1 MQRETK
7 NSKLKN
13 RLHNRLKLIN
23 LVKHN
28 NLHSDDVL
36 YLKRCLFN
44 CDDTII
50 SHHDIKC
57 ALRFNKIRKDIESV
71 TIKHFMTAMAPDLSP
86 VMSDGPKAVMHYFD
100 Y

>member
-1 MQRETK
+1 MKRK

-23 LVKHN
+23 LVKYN

-36 YLKRCLFN
+36 YLKKCVFN

-50 SHHDIKC
+50 TYHDIKC
-57 ALRFNKIRKDIESV
+57 ALRFNKIRKDIESN
-71 TIKHFMTAMAPDLSP
+71 TIKHLLIAMAPRLAP
-86 VMSDGPKAVMHYFD
+86 VMTDGPKAVMHYFD
-100 Y
+100 

>member
-1 MQRETK
+1 MQRKIK
-7 NSKLKN
+7 NSRLKN
-13 RLHNRLKLIN
+13 RLYNRLKLIN

-36 YLKRCLFN
+36 YLKKCLFN

-57 ALRFNKIRKDIESV
+57 ALRFNKIRKNIES
-71 TIKHFMTAMAPDLSP
+71 TMINCYMTAMAPNLTP
-86 VMSDGPKAVMHYFD
+86 VMTDGPKAVMHYFN

>member
-1 MQRETK
+1 MKRK

-23 LVKHN
+23 LAKHK

-36 YLKRCLFN
+36 YLKKCVFN

-50 SHHDIKC
+50 TYHDIKC
-57 ALRFNKIRKDIESV
+57 ALRFNKIRKDIESI
-71 TIKHFMTAMAPDLSP
+71 TIKHYMTAMAPSLTP
-86 VMSDGPKAVMHYFD
+86 VMTDGPKAVMHYFD

>member
-1 MQRETK
+1 MQRKTK

-57 ALRFNKIRKDIESV
+57 ALRFNKIRKDIESI
-71 TIKHFMTAMAPDLSP
+71 TIKHFMTAMAPNLAP
-86 VMSDGPKAVMHYFD
+86 IITAGPKAVMHYFD

>member
-1 MQRETK
+1 MQRK

-13 RLHNRLKLIN
+13 RLYNRLKLIN

-36 YLKRCLFN
+36 YLKECLFN

-50 SHHDIKC
+50 TYHDIKC
-57 ALRFNKIRKDIESV
+57 ALRFNKIRKDIESN
-71 TIKHFMTAMAPDLSP
+71 TIKCILAAMTPRLAP
-86 VMSDGPKAVMHYFD
+86 VMTDGPKAVMHYFD

>member
-1 MQRETK
+1 MQRKTK
-7 NSKLKN
+7 NRKLMN

-23 LVKHN
+23 LVKQN

-36 YLKRCLFN
+36 YLKKCLFN

-50 SHHDIKC
+50 THHDIKC
-57 ALRFNKIRKDIESV
+57 ALRFNKIRKDIESI
-71 TIKHFMTAMAPDLSP
+71 TIKHYMTAMAPCLAP
-86 VMSDGPKAVMHYFD
+86 VMADGPKAVMHYFD

>member
-1 MQRETK
+1 MKRK

-23 LVKHN
+23 LAKHT

-36 YLKRCLFN
+36 YLKKCVFN

-50 SHHDIKC
+50 TYHDIKC
-57 ALRFNKIRKDIESV
+57 ALRFNKIRKDIESI
-71 TIKHFMTAMAPDLSP
+71 TIKHYMTAMAPCLVP
-86 VMSDGPKAVMHYFD
+86 VMADGPKAVMHYFD

>member
-1 MQRETK
+1 MKRK

-13 RLHNRLKLIN
+13 RLYNRLKLIN
-23 LVKHN
+23 LIQHN

-36 YLKRCLFN
+36 YLKKCLFN

-50 SHHDIKC
+50 THHDIKC
-57 ALRFNKIRKDIESV
+57 ALRFNKIRKDIESI
-71 TIKHFMTAMAPDLSP
+71 TIKHYMTAMAPCLAP
-86 VMSDGPKAVMHYFD
+86 VMADGPKAVMHYFD

>member
-1 MQRETK
+1 MQRKTK

-57 ALRFNKIRKDIESV
+57 ALRFNKIRKDIESI
-71 TIKHFMTAMAPDLSP
+71 TIKHFMTAMAPDLAP
-86 VMSDGPKAVMHYFD
+86 VMTDGPKAVMHYFD

>member
-1 MQRETK
+1 MQRKIK
-7 NSKLKN
+7 NSRLKN

-28 NLHSDDVL
+28 NLHSDDVV
-36 YLKRCLFN
+36 YLKKCLFN

-50 SHHDIKC
+50 TYHDIKC
-57 ALRFNKIRKDIESV
+57 ALRFNKIRKNIES
-71 TIKHFMTAMAPDLSP
+71 TMINCYMTAMAPNLAP
-86 VMSDGPKAVMHYFD
+86 VMTDGPKAVMHYFD

>member
-1 MQRETK
+1 MKRK

-13 RLHNRLKLIN
+13 RLYNRLKLIN

-36 YLKRCLFN
+36 YLKKCLFN

-50 SHHDIKC
+50 TYHDIKC
-57 ALRFNKIRKDIESV
+57 ALRFNKIRKDIESI
-71 TIKHFMTAMAPDLSP
+71 TIKHYMTAMAPCLTS
-86 VMSDGPKAVMHYFD
+86 VMADGPKAVMHYFD

>member
-1 MQRETK
+1 MKRK

-23 LVKHN
+23 LAKHK
-28 NLHSDDVL
+28 NLDSDDVL
-36 YLKRCLFN
+36 YLKKCVFN

-50 SHHDIKC
+50 TYHDIKC
-57 ALRFNKIRKDIESV
+57 ALRFNKIRKDIESI
-71 TIKHFMTAMAPDLSP
+71 TIKHYMTAMAPCLAP
-86 VMSDGPKAVMHYFD
+86 VMADGPKAVMHYFD